1 MNSKRVNFFCI
12 VGVCLIFGSSVFA
25 ETIMKSPTK
34 MLPVQNSKPS
44 TQNIKV
50 APTQFSNS
58 FQKSKSVVQPA
69 PQIKASAPRPL
80 QCTLTYRD
88 TVQKAIDNSF
98 DIKMA
103 TLDIDISR
111 AELKATRADLFPTL
125 YTQVNT
131 EYNNGLGNTANI
143 NYVGNTVVSSYTQFR
158 NLASIGLQYNL
169 FDFGATNKKVLV
181 ARKDVEQKKVMVD
194 LQLKDLKLKVLD
206 LYTKTLQ
213 YHDEIKTKSEI
224 LKVYEEMFNAK
235 ERLFKAGTSDK
246 ISVMDEAVKIAR
258 TQDDIQNSKLE
269 LKKALN
275 DLSSFTLQ
283 KYEVKNLEVLDFEE
297 LNIQPNIL
305 PVSNFEP
312 LKAKVAEEK
321 MNLSFNSEASL
332 EAKYYDFELEKKKAE
347 LEMYKRQRYPA
358 FKFYTNY
365 LMYGQDPNQYWESFS
380 SFKQASLAF
389 GVSGSFA
396 FFDGFKNKAQKEK
409 AALEIKK
416 IQLEKEKK
424 LTEIQTAYE
433 KSYAS
438 YESYNEELGCKKEL
452 LSKVKEKLDAI
463 DRMNKNGLI
472 ERNELLTAKADLLS
486 QEFDLE
492 KNIINLASKIKEIE
506 IMAGR
511 DQFGG
516 NI

>member
-1 MNSKRVNFFCI
+1 MNSKRVKFFCT

-25 ETIMKSPTK
+25 ETIVKSPSK
-34 MLPVQNSKPS
+34 ALPMQNSKS
-44 TQNIKV
+44 TTQNIKV
-50 APTQFSNS
+50 APTQFSNR
-58 FQKSKSVVQPA
+58 FQKSKSVIQPI
-69 PQIKASAPRPL
+69 PQLKTSAPKPL

-88 TVQKAIDNSF
+88 TLQKAIDNSF

-103 TLDIDISR
+103 TLDIDISK

-131 EYNNGLGNTANI
+131 EYNNGLGNTTNI
-143 NYVGNTVVSSYTQFR
+143 NYVGNTVVSSYTQYR

-169 FDFGATNKKVLV
+169 FDFGALNKKVLV

-213 YHDEIKTKSEI
+213 YHDEIKTKSEV
-224 LKVYEEMFNAK
+224 LKVYEEMFQAK

-246 ISVMDEAVKIAR
+246 ISVMNEAVKIAR
-258 TQDDIQNSKLE
+258 TQDDIENSKLE
-269 LKKALN
+269 LKKTLN

-297 LNIQPNIL
+297 LNIQPNIV

-321 MNLSFNSEASL
+321 VEMFKGDLSFNSEASL

-389 GVSGSFA
+389 GVSGSLLFLM
-396 FFDGFKNKAQKEK
+396 
-409 AALEIKK
+409 AL
-416 IQLEKEKK
+416 
-424 LTEIQTAYE
+424 
-433 KSYAS
+433 
-438 YESYNEELGCKKEL
+438 
-452 LSKVKEKLDAI
+452 
-463 DRMNKNGLI
+463 
-472 ERNELLTAKADLLS
+472 
-486 QEFDLE
+486 
-492 KNIINLASKIKEIE
+492 KIKLRKKKQLWKLRKSNLKKRKNLLKFKLLMKKVMHRMKVIT
-506 IMAGR
+506 R
-511 DQFGG
+511 S
-516 NI
+516 

>member
-1 MNSKRVNFFCI
+1 MKKVVKYICWGFVCCLFFSVRVD
-12 VGVCLIFGSSVFA
+12 A
-25 ETIMKSPTK
+25 E
-34 MLPVQNSKPS
+34 
-44 TQNIKV
+44 
-50 APTQFSNS
+50 
-58 FQKSKSVVQPA
+58 
-69 PQIKASAPRPL
+69 
-80 QCTLTYRD
+80 TLTYRN
-88 TVQKAIDNSF
+88 TLKQAIDNSF

-103 TLDIDISR
+103 TLDIDISK
-111 AELKATRADLFPTL
+111 AELKATRADLFPTI

-158 NLASIGLQYNL
+158 NLASVGLQYNL

-194 LQLKDLKLKVLD
+194 LQMKELKLKILD

-213 YHDEIKTKSEI
+213 YNDEIKTKSEI
-224 LKVYEEMFNAK
+224 LKVYEEMFQAK

-258 TQDDIQNSKLE
+258 TQDDIHNSKLE

-312 LKAKVAEEK
+312 LKAKIREEK
-321 MNLSFNSEASL
+321 VEIFKGDLSFNPESSL
-332 EAKYYDFELEKKKAE
+332 ESKYYDFELEKKKAE

-389 GVSGSFA
+389 GISGSFA

-409 AALEIKK
+409 ATLEIKK

-424 LTEIQTAYE
+424 LTEIKTAYE

-472 ERNELLTAKADLLS
+472 ERNELLTAKANLLS

-492 KNIINLASKIKEIE
+492 KNIINLSSKIKEIE

-511 DQFGG
+511 DQPGG